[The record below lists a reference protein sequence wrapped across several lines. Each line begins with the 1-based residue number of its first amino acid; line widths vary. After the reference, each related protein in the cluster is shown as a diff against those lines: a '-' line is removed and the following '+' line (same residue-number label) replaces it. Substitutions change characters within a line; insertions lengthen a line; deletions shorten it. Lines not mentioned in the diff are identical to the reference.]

1 MIISSSLADDH
12 GKVGGVRPF
21 DQLLRSSRLRLRR
34 LDPILFA
41 APRLE
46 HGSVG
51 VARLGGVSTAR
62 LQPPREIA

>member
-1 MIISSSLADDH
+1 MINSSSLVDDH

-41 APRLE
+41 APQFERQPLAP
-46 HGSVG
+46 G
-51 VARLGGVSTAR
+51 VAQH
-62 LQPPREIA
+62 LQLVRSRQV